1 MYNTQTRSVF
11 VYLYLSASRMPFIK
25 SISNS
30 FLDISIDF
38 SIFLFFRRD
47 FHKSFLS
54 LSFSSILYKRLAS
67 EIIKSLFSLQIL
79 SFVFLSFHATNPLKS
94 SVENF
99 GVRPIIGFINSC
111 VEAIHQIDIK
121 PQAHIVVLLSFF

>member
-1 MYNTQTRSVF
+1 MYCEACPLTFNDKEIVHFTSLTLYSIQAHSVF

-38 SIFLFFRRD
+38 NIFLFFRRD

-79 SFVFLSFHATNPLKS
+79 SFVFLSFQATNFLKILRR
-94 SVENF
+94 EF
-99 GVRPIIGFINSC
+99 WCKTYYRIY
-111 VEAIHQIDIK
+111 
-121 PQAHIVVLLSFF
+121 